1 MTFSLR
7 PARLGER
14 APRPG
19 PLPAAE
25 QIGYGWGF
33 FISGVVL
40 LIAAVGWVL
49 APETR
54 TATELEAD
62 LMAAESD
69 VEPV

>member
-1 MTFSLR
+1 M
-7 PARLGER
+7 
-14 APRPG
+14 
-19 PLPAAE
+19 
-25 QIGYGWGF
+25 
-33 FISGVVL
+33 VL
-40 LIAAVGWVL
+40 LIAAVGWVM